1 VAVWEKNAPRI
12 FAFLSLIVLFL
23 LPLTALADEPVTS
36 QDVQTLAQRAKLVA
50 EAFMQKSFQLRMQ
63 YEYGGDFLSAIDRES
78 LRELAESTAADL
90 EQIANDQRKLK
101 RQIEDYRDGDWEQ
114 RYGATGLWRQL
125 HNNIYATELAKCQID
140 YYSALAAE
148 QPKRN
153 QILLKIL
160 GRIDSLNQA
169 YKQPGP
175 TIIKG
180 KVLALLGMTQPSYKT
195 LAVREFESFAEYSNI
210 LRPANAAVEK
220 IKLTG
225 LTEPNELNALVKILG
240 QSSFDTYP
248 ELILSLMFLQRRYD
262 PDGLE
267 ETLKIWPQAQSILGS
282 LVLADLSDQ
291 IARRQDLEEISL
303 LEAELA
309 AYAAW
314 QEKPYEYRELL
325 EHLAESEKTR
335 TPLTLYVAAVS
346 LAESEPARSAGLLIE
361 AAALQQKQPNELLE
375 LFPAQIASQASYLA
389 YNIFTYEPN
398 QCQIVLE
405 VFDSYAALAKDKM
418 LEELEYLYAAVL
430 KDCGRVD
437 KSTELLQKIAEK
449 SSGHWAEAAK
459 LELIAQTIRR
469 KKYEPQQ
476 INDLLERFKNSIA
489 QSRDCDYAP
498 EAMQLLTEAVG
509 AFEQFAEDDSDFV
522 SNCKELAR
530 FCFDCLEGNPKQ
542 KAALLLVEVSVF
554 QLPQQS
560 ALADFEQLLESLAE
574 DNMRDDVDFI
584 RCSARL
590 AIAQQKFDT
599 AAKLWSKIA
608 QITKDDTTAARPRT
622 WKWWRAKYY
631 ELYCW
636 VNYDPAKKQ
645 QITHNIEVLRNSF
658 ENTPLFWAEKL
669 DRLKQEIK

>member
-1 VAVWEKNAPRI
+1 MAVWEKNAPRI
-12 FAFLSLIVLFL
+12 FGFLSLMVLFL
-23 LPLTALADEPVTS
+23 PPLIALADEPATL
-36 QDVQTLAQRAKLVA
+36 QDVQTLAQRADLAA

-63 YEYGGDFLSAIDRES
+63 YGYSGRFLNPLEKEKLSG
-78 LRELAESTAADL
+78 LAESASESL
-90 EQIANDQRKLK
+90 QQIENDQRRLK
-101 RQIEDYRDGDWEQ
+101 QQIEDYGDGDWEQ
-114 RYGATGLWRQL
+114 RYGVTGLWRQR
-125 HNNIYATELAKCQID
+125 HNDIYSTELAKCRID
-140 YYSALAAE
+140 YYSALAVE

-153 QILLKIL
+153 EILLKIL
-160 GRIDSLNQA
+160 SRIDSLNQT

-180 KVLALLGMTQPSYKT
+180 KVLALLGMTQPSYKM
-195 LAVREFESFAEYSNI
+195 LAIKEFDAFDVYSDI
-210 LRPANAAVEK
+210 SRPANAAVEK

-225 LTEPNELNALVKILG
+225 LAEPNELNALVEILR
-240 QSSFDTYP
+240 QSPFDTYP
-248 ELILSLMFLQRRYD
+248 ELILSLMFLQRRHD

-267 ETLKIWPQAQSILGS
+267 ETLKIWPQAQSIFGS

-291 IARRQDLEEISL
+291 IARRQDPEEISS

-325 EHLAESEKTR
+325 ERLAESEKTR
-335 TPLTLYVAAVS
+335 TPLTVYVGAVS

-361 AAALQQKQPNELLE
+361 AAYLQQKQPNELLE

-389 YNIFTYEPN
+389 YNLFTYEPN
-398 QCQIVLE
+398 QCQIVIE
-405 VFDSYAALAKDKM
+405 VFDSYAALAKGKM
-418 LEELEYLYAAVL
+418 LEELEYLYATVL

-437 KSTELLQKIAEK
+437 KSTDLLQKIAEQP
-449 SSGHWAEAAK
+449 SGHWAEAAK

-498 EAMQLLTEAVG
+498 EVMHLLTEAVG
-509 AFEQFAEDDSDFV
+509 TMEQFAEDDSGFV

-542 KAALLLVEVSVF
+542 KAALLLVEVSAI

-574 DNMRDDVDFI
+574 DNMRDNVDFI

-590 AIAQQKFDT
+590 AIAQRKFDT

-608 QITKDDTTAARPRT
+608 QITKDDTTAAGTRT

-636 VNYDPAKKQ
+636 ANYDPAKKQ

-658 ENTPLFWAEKL
+658 DDIPLFWAEKL
-669 DRLKQEIK
+669 DRLKWEIK